1 MSERTKGKLP
11 VPAVQVIRKPGATAS
26 PTGGAPAPVAPTP
39 GPVTPAVRPVAP
51 RPTGPRAPQPG
62 PRPTGGSAGPAAR
75 PPFRG
80 PPRPSTPRPP
90 PTAEAIAALARKER
104 VPNRIAKG
112 ELEGKMKCRIW
123 KKLHAEEA
131 KRFDQ
136 AWTLMEATPGLELA
150 DAFGVVQ
157 SGLSVEDF
165 QARRARAKKRDAIK
179 EARATLDAGP
189 IDAFVAAR
197 IAEGTELA
205 VVLGERTALDV
216 LTAVAPVSFTT
227 SRSGQLEKLHVVLLA
242 RKPSWDSRLPTLE
255 RDPKLSQ
262 KPANV
267 ARQPARRPVS
277 DPRPFLD
284 HVGHAVG
291 LQLRNGVKLEEP
303 LLAVGPFDLLLGE
316 PGDELFVPLHAIVS
330 WAPRAG

>member
-1 MSERTKGKLP
+1 MSERTKGKVP
-11 VPAVQVIRKPGATAS
+11 APAVQVIRKPGAATSAPGVS
-26 PTGGAPAPVAPTP
+26 PTPVTPTP

-51 RPTGPRAPQPG
+51 RPSGPRTAPPA
-62 PRPTGGSAGPAAR
+62 PRPAGSSAGPAPR

-157 SGLSVEDF
+157 SGLSVEEF

-189 IDAFVAAR
+189 IDAFIAAR
-197 IAEGTELA
+197 IAEGAELA

-216 LTAVAPVSFTT
+216 LTGVAPVSFTT
-227 SRSGQLEKLHVVLLA
+227 SRGGQLEKLHVVLLA
-242 RKPSWDSRLPTLE
+242 RKASWDARLPTLE

-277 DPRPFLD
+277 DPRPFLEY
-284 HVGHAVG
+284 GG
-291 LQLRNGVKLEEP
+291 KTISLQLRNGAKLEEP
-303 LLAVGPFDLLLGE
+303 LLAVGPFDLLLGA

-330 WAPRAG
+330 WSPKAG